1 MGGCHPDAQGAQS
14 PGRTVTRL
22 EGESLPRGA
31 GSRAQGVLLRGSLSS
46 CSGFRPGVVCW
57 LSLQIMLLCGS
68 LSQSA
73 QGRGRAAEPKERP
86 LQGSW
91 TWEPGRGCALH
102 AGCSGLSPL
111 LLSLPGGAG
120 CSGPPRTRGSCA
132 LGPLCRTAVSRQ
144 LPGCLVSPPP
154 ASVSPAGL
162 SSRLPQLAVSALLS
176 DLTPLR
182 TQHPAST
189 TELGGCD

>member
-57 LSLQIMLLCGS
+57 LSLQLMLLCGS

-120 CSGPPRTRGSCA
+120 CSGPPRTRGSCPWD
-132 LGPLCRTAVSRQ
+132 LS
-144 LPGCLVSPPP
+144 
-154 ASVSPAGL
+154 AGQQSAA
-162 SSRLPQLAVSALLS
+162 SSRAASCLLLLRRSPRPVCPLGSPSSLSLLS
-176 DLTPLR
+176 CLISPL
-182 TQHPAST
+182 
-189 TELGGCD
+189 